1 MQMKYIVMTAHHKL
15 FGEHEVPILFPYV
28 VAHRT
33 MAEGVRNSCFSDY
46 DEDIRF
52 DSKPVSAGFVTLRG
66 DKLVCFGESES
77 LGGIVSRG
85 EVDAQ
90 LIANCTSSVH
100 STVKLDKEPS

>member
-15 FGEHEVPILFPYV
+15 FGEHEVPILFPQI
-28 VAHRT
+28 VAHKT
-33 MAEGVRNSCFSDY
+33 MADGARDSCFAGY
-46 DEDIRF
+46 DDDLRF
-52 DSKPVSAGFVTLRG
+52 DPKPIAAGFVTLRN

-90 LIANCTSSVH
+90 LIANCTSSIH
-100 STVKLDKEPS
+100 STVKRDKEPA

>member
-1 MQMKYIVMTAHHKL
+1 MQMKYIVMAAHHKL
-15 FGEHEVPILFPYV
+15 FGEHEVPILFPHV
-28 VAHRT
+28 VAHKT
-33 MAEGVRNSCFSDY
+33 MADGARDSRFAGY
-46 DEDIRF
+46 DDDIRF

-100 STVKLDKEPS
+100 STAKRDKEPS